1 MSVNPAAA
9 DTHRLTTLPITGGFE
24 ATPAPATETTPE
36 VRTDVAPVDLDF
48 VAVYQERY
56 PAMVRV
62 AVLLLGDRQV
72 AEEVV
77 QDAFIATYQ
86 RWSQVESPGAYVRQ
100 CVVNKSRDVLRRR
113 RLAEAVLRRSHRTD
127 DDVDLTGV
135 PEHVE
140 DLLRALTPRQRTAVV
155 LRYYEDLGLYEIARL
170 MHTRPGTVGS
180 LLNRALARLRED
192 VQP

>member
-1 MSVNPAAA
+1 
-9 DTHRLTTLPITGGFE
+9 
-24 ATPAPATETTPE
+24 
-36 VRTDVAPVDLDF
+36 
-48 VAVYQERY
+48 VYQERY

-62 AVLLLGDRQV
+62 AVLLLGDRQQ

-77 QDAFIATYQ
+77 QDAFIAAYQ
-86 RWSQVESPGAYVRQ
+86 RWAHVESPAAYVRQ

-113 RLAEAVLRRSHRTD
+113 RLAEAVLRRSHAGEERD
-127 DDVDLTGV
+127 GADAM
-135 PEHVE
+135 PEHLE
-140 DLLRALTPRQRTAVV
+140 DLLGRLTPRQRTAVV

>member
-1 MSVNPAAA
+1 MTVNSAGPDAG
-9 DTHRLTTLPITGGFE
+9 LVPTLPLGRG
-24 ATPAPATETTPE
+24 AGDGAPASPAPAPS
-36 VRTDVAPVDLDF
+36 APVEQELVERDF

-62 AVLLLGDRQV
+62 AVLLLGDRAQ

-77 QDAFIATYQ
+77 QDAFIAAYQ
-86 RWSQVESPGAYVRQ
+86 RWTRVESPAAYVRQ

-113 RLAEAVLRRSHRTD
+113 RVAEAVLRRGHGAD
-127 DDVDLTGV
+127 APGIDGV

-140 DLLRALTPRQRTAVV
+140 DLLGALTPRQRTAVV